1 MDLLTP
7 MQALF
12 GGEGL
17 NAWLRVAGLIGVTG
31 LVDVVQRRVLSRLHA
46 QLEKTEAYWDDAVV
60 RALRRPLSLLVWVV
74 GLSFMADVGLS
85 QVDTALADMRDSLR
99 VIGIVAAFSWFLAR
113 LISLVEEGIIALGQ
127 EGDEPYDRATLDA
140 IAKLLRVFV
149 FVAATLVALQTL
161 GFSVSG
167 VLAFGGIG
175 GLAVGFAAKDL
186 LANFF
191 GGLTIYLDRPFAVG
205 DWIRSPDREIEGTV
219 ERIGWRLTLIRTFD
233 KRPLYIPNA
242 VFTTIAVE
250 NPSRMHNRRIYETIG
265 IRYDDA
271 PKMAGIVSDVEHML
285 RSHPDI
291 DTQALLM
298 VNFVTFAPSSLD
310 FFVYT
315 FTRTTDW
322 ATFHKVKQDVLLR
335 ILGIIEQHAAEVAF
349 PTSTLHLANGFGA
362 AQPMPGP
369 VPDQLHSKPGAVP
382 QGRQLNTVSG
392 RGRQGR

>member
-1 MDLLTP
+1 MDLLTHV
-7 MQALF
+7 QALF
-12 GGEGL
+12 AGEGL
-17 NAWLRVAGLIGVTG
+17 DAWLRVAGLIVVTG
-31 LVDVVQRRVLSRLHA
+31 LVDVVQRRVLGRLHT

-60 RALRRPLSLLVWVV
+60 QALRRPLSLLVWVV
-74 GLSFMADVGLS
+74 GLSFVAEVGLS
-85 QVDTALADMRDSLR
+85 QTGTALADMRDSLR

-113 LISLVEEGIIALGQ
+113 LISLVEEGIIALGR
-127 EGDEPYDRATLDA
+127 EGDEPYDRATLDT
-140 IAKLLRVFV
+140 IAKLLRIFV

-242 VFTTIAVE
+242 VFSTIAVE

-291 DTQALLM
+291 DTRALIM

-322 ATFHKVKQDVLLR
+322 ATFHQVKQDVLLR
-335 ILGIIEQHAAEVAF
+335 ILGIIEQHGAEVAF
-349 PTSTLHLANGFGA
+349 PTSTLHLADGFEA
-362 AQPMPGP
+362 AQPEQVWGE
-369 VPDQLHSKPGAVP
+369 G
-382 QGRQLNTVSG
+382 GRQEG
-392 RGRQGR
+392 GRQEVKRQRAKGKGQM

>member
-1 MDLLTP
+1 MDLLTSI
-7 MQALF
+7 QALF
-12 GGEGL
+12 GSDGL
-17 NAWLRVAGLIGVTG
+17 DAVLHIVVLIGVTG

-46 QLEKTEAYWDDAVV
+46 QLEKTEAYWDDAVIQ
-60 RALRRPLSLLVWVV
+60 ALRRPLSLLVWVV
-74 GLSFMADVGLS
+74 GLSFVADVGLS
-85 QVDTALADMRDSLR
+85 RVDTALADMRDSLR

-113 LISLVEEGIIALGQ
+113 LISLVEEGILALGQ

-140 IAKLLRVFV
+140 IAKLLRIFV

-291 DTQALLM
+291 DTQALIM

-322 ATFHKVKQDVLLR
+322 ATFHQVKQDVLLR
-335 ILGIIEQHAAEVAF
+335 ILGIIEQHGAEVAF
-349 PTSTLHLANGFGA
+349 PTSTLHLADGFEA
-362 AQPMPGP
+362 AQPE
-369 VPDQLHSKPGAVP
+369 PDPAPEQTWGE
-382 QGRQLNTVSG
+382 GR
-392 RGRQGR
+392 RQEVKRQRANVKGQT

>member
-1 MDLLTP
+1 MELLTP
-7 MQALF
+7 MQTLF
-12 GGEGL
+12 EGEGL

-31 LVDVVQRRVLSRLHA
+31 LGDVVQRRVLGRLHA
-46 QLEKTEAYWDDAVV
+46 QLEKTGAYWDDAVV
-60 RALRRPLSLLVWVV
+60 QALRRPLSLLVWVV
-74 GLSFMADVGLS
+74 GLSFVADVGLS
-85 QVDTALADMRDSLR
+85 QTGTALADMRDSLR

-140 IAKLLRVFV
+140 IAKLLRIFV
-149 FVAATLVALQTL
+149 FVAASLVALQTL

-265 IRYDDA
+265 IRYNDA

-291 DTQALLM
+291 DTRALIM
-298 VNFVTFAPSSLD
+298 VNFVTFARRPWTFSSIPLPGRP
-310 FFVYT
+310 T
-315 FTRTTDW
+315 GPPFTRSSRMCCCAFW
-322 ATFHKVKQDVLLR
+322 ALSNSTEPRSPFPPRPCIWPMALKPRAPSL
-335 ILGIIEQHAAEVAF
+335 ILHPFGK
-349 PTSTLHLANGFGA
+349 TLSSKRRGN
-362 AQPMPGP
+362 P
-369 VPDQLHSKPGAVP
+369 V
-382 QGRQLNTVSG
+382 
-392 RGRQGR
+392 